1 MPELILVNSG
11 SSDQTKIFNFTAM
24 KIAIGADHRGVKYK
38 QAIKEMLQSEGIEVE
53 DLGTDSED
61 SVDYPDFAQKV
72 AQQIGKGEA
81 DFGVLICGSGIGV
94 DIVANK
100 VTGAR
105 SVNAVNEKMAEMSRR
120 HNNANVISLGADLID
135 LETALNNVKKF
146 INTDFEGGRHQRRV
160 EKIHTL
166 TGR

>member
-1 MPELILVNSG
+1 M
-11 SSDQTKIFNFTAM
+11 AM

-38 QAIKEMLQSEGIEVE
+38 QTIKEMLQSEGIEVE
-53 DLGTDSED
+53 DFGTDSED
-61 SVDYPDFAQKV
+61 SVDYPDYAQKV
-72 AQQIGKGEA
+72 AQEVGKGQA
-81 DFGVLICGSGIGV
+81 DFGVLVCGSGIGV

-105 SVNAVNEKMAEMSRR
+105 SVNALNEKMAEMSRR

>member
-1 MPELILVNSG
+1 
-11 SSDQTKIFNFTAM
+11 M
-24 KIAIGADHRGVKYK
+24 KIAIGADHRGVNYK
-38 QAIKEMLQSEGIEVE
+38 KAIKEMLQSEGIEVE

-61 SVDYPDFAQKV
+61 SVDYPDYAQKV
-72 AQQIGKGEA
+72 AQEVGQGQV
-81 DFGVLICGSGIGV
+81 DFGVLVCGSGIGV

-146 INTDFEGGRHQRRV
+146 INTDFEGGRHQKRV
-160 EKIHTL
+160 DKIHTL

>member
-1 MPELILVNSG
+1 
-11 SSDQTKIFNFTAM
+11 M

-61 SVDYPDFAQKV
+61 SVDYPDYAQKV
-72 AQQIGKGEA
+72 AQEVGKGQV
-81 DFGVLICGSGIGV
+81 DFGVLVCGSGIGV

-105 SVNAVNEKMAEMSRR
+105 SVNAVNEKMAEMSRK

-135 LETALNNVKKF
+135 LDTALNNVKKF
-146 INTDFEGGRHQRRV
+146 INTDFEGGRHQKRV
-160 EKIHTL
+160 DKIHTL

>member
-1 MPELILVNSG
+1 
-11 SSDQTKIFNFTAM
+11 M
-24 KIAIGADHRGVKYK
+24 KIAIGADHRGVNYK
-38 QAIKEMLQSEGIEVE
+38 KAIKEMLEKDGIEV
-53 DLGTDSED
+53 DDVGTYSED

-72 AQQIGKGEA
+72 GEEVKEGKA

-100 VTGAR
+100 VTGVR

-120 HNNANVISLGADLID
+120 HNNANVISLGADMID
-135 LETALNNVKKF
+135 METALNNVKKF
-146 INTDFEGGRHQRRV
+146 VNTEFEGGRHERRV
-160 EKIHTL
+160 EKIHSL

>member
-1 MPELILVNSG
+1 
-11 SSDQTKIFNFTAM
+11 M
-24 KIAIGADHRGVKYK
+24 KIAIGSDHRGVNYK
-38 QAIKEMLQSEGIEVE
+38 KAIKEMLESEGVEVE
-53 DLGTDSED
+53 DLGTDSDE
-61 SVDYPDFAQKV
+61 SVDYPDYATKV
-72 AQQIGKGEA
+72 AQEVGKGNV
-81 DFGVLICGSGIGV
+81 DYGVLVCGSGIGV

-135 LETALNNVKKF
+135 LDTALKNVQKF
-146 INTDFEGGRHQRRV
+146 ISTDFEGGRHQRRV
-160 EKIHTL
+160 DKIHTL

>member
-1 MPELILVNSG
+1 
-11 SSDQTKIFNFTAM
+11 M
-24 KIAIGADHRGVKYK
+24 KIAIGSDHRGVNYK
-38 QAIKEMLQSEGIEVE
+38 KAIKEMLESEGVEVE
-53 DLGTDSED
+53 DLGTDSDE
-61 SVDYPDFAQKV
+61 SVDYPDYATKV
-72 AQQIGKGEA
+72 AQEVGKGNV
-81 DFGVLICGSGIGV
+81 DYGVLVCGSGIGV

-135 LETALNNVKKF
+135 LDTALKNVRKF
-146 INTDFEGGRHQRRV
+146 ISTDFEGGRHQRRV
-160 EKIHTL
+160 DKIHTL

>member
-1 MPELILVNSG
+1 LVNYGFYS
-11 SSDQTKIFNFTAM
+11 QTKIFNFSTIM
-24 KIAIGADHRGVKYK
+24 KIAIGADHRGVSYK
-38 QAIKEMLQSEGIEVE
+38 QQIKEMLESDGVSVE
-53 DLGTDSED
+53 DMGTFSEE

-72 AQQIGKGEA
+72 AKEVGEGKV
-81 DFGVLICGSGIGV
+81 DYGVLICGSGIGV

-105 SVNAVNEKMAEMSRR
+105 SVNAVNEKMAEMARR

-135 LETALNNVKKF
+135 IETAKNNVRKF
-146 INTDFEGGRHQRRV
+146 INTEFEGGRHERRV
-160 EKIHTL
+160 EKIHSL

>member
-1 MPELILVNSG
+1 
-11 SSDQTKIFNFTAM
+11 M
-24 KIAIGADHRGVKYK
+24 KIAIGADHRGVNYK
-38 QAIKEMLQSEGIEVE
+38 KAIKEMLESEGIEVE

-61 SVDYPDFAQKV
+61 SVDYPDYAQKV
-72 AQQIGKGEA
+72 AQEVGKGQA
-81 DFGVLICGSGIGV
+81 DFGVLVCGSGIGV

-135 LETALNNVKKF
+135 LNTALNNVKKF
-146 INTDFEGGRHQRRV
+146 INTNFEGGRHQRRV
-160 EKIHTL
+160 DKIHTL